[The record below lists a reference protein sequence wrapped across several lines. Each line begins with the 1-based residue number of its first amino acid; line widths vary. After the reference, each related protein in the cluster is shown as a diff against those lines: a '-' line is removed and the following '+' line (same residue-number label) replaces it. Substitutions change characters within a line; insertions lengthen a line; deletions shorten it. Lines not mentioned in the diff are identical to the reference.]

1 MADSNAIQ
9 SQGTLLK
16 MGDGG
21 GPETF
26 TTIAEVRDITGPSFT
41 RKSNDVT
48 PIDATFEQ
56 ILAGGV
62 ARTGSLTFN
71 LNLIPGSATHGIVTG
86 LMKKWHD
93 NIKTNFKLIFT
104 NDIAGSATYAFAGWV
119 VKVENVEKVDAEV
132 TANVEIKLTGT
143 PTLV

>member
-1 MADSNAIQ
+1 MADSGAIQ
-9 SQGTLLK
+9 AQGTLLK
-16 MGDGG
+16 MGDGAS
-21 GPETF
+21 PENF
-26 TTIAEVRDITGPSFT
+26 TTIAEVRDITGPTLS

-48 PIDATFEQ
+48 PIDAIFEQ

-62 ARTGSLTFN
+62 ARLGSLTFVIGY
-71 LNLIPGSATHGIVTG
+71 IPGSATHNITTG
-86 LMKKWHD
+86 LVYKWKN

-104 NDIAGSATYAFAGWV
+104 NDVAGSATYLFEAWV
-119 VKVENVEKVDAEV
+119 LKVEPVTKVDGDV